1 MNTSMYGRVNGR
13 KDEYI
18 EMLYA
23 AVLSK
28 SVEVEEELE
37 ASASDLQVV
46 YRMLH
51 NEMVAR
57 LLSFGWRDSN
67 A

>member
-23 AVLSK
+23 AVVSK
-28 SVEVEEELE
+28 SVELEEELE